1 MVASPARD
9 HEGSRD
15 PTRATAPTGTMFGWY
30 WMSPRV
36 DDRQHRDSRLV
47 QHRSEVAAGILA
59 HARRLRWSAA
69 QIETERQRALRAL
82 LAFAVGHSPF
92 HADRLA
98 GTDPVNFTEAQ
109 LPSLPVMTKKQMMA
123 GFDGVVADRRLTIDL
138 ITRHLASVDEGDD
151 DYLFDRYRVIA
162 SSGSSGIQGYYVYDW
177 HEWTMLGLMASR
189 SRLTMADGSPRPSG
203 SATVNL
209 LGSGAITLSS
219 AMSSFLAPPDDP
231 FIHLPMST
239 AVPEL
244 VDVLNAV
251 QPMVVQAYPTALD
264 LLIQQVR
271 CDRLRIAPRYVE
283 SGGELLTERTRAD
296 VREVWGTEID
306 DCWGLSEGIYAFSCP
321 AGGGMHLPDDL
332 VIVEPVD
339 IDGNPVPP
347 GTPAAKVYITNL
359 YNYTQPLIRFEVA
372 DALTV
377 FEGPCACGSAH
388 RRIDALTGRNDLVF
402 EYGSEIRMYPMV
414 LGLALD
420 AERGLVE
427 YQVQQTQR
435 GVLIRAVVEPDFG
448 TRRLSDRVENVL
460 RDVGLADPEV
470 SVELVDHIDRLP
482 SGKLRQ
488 FVATAE
494 A

>member
-1 MVASPARD
+1 M
-9 HEGSRD
+9 
-15 PTRATAPTGTMFGWY
+15 
-30 WMSPRV
+30 
-36 DDRQHRDSRLV
+36 DDWHRRDSRLR
-47 QHRSEVAAGILA
+47 QHRSEVASGILV

-69 QIETERQRALRAL
+69 KIETERQRALRAL

-98 GTDPVNFTEAQ
+98 GTDPVDFTEEQ
-109 LPSLPVMTKKQMMA
+109 LPSLPVMTKRQMMA
-123 GFDGVVADRRLTIDL
+123 GFDEVVADRRLTADL
-138 ITRHLASVDEGDD
+138 ITRHLVSMDEGGD

-162 SSGSSGIQGYYVYDW
+162 SSGSSGIRGFYVYDW

-189 SRLTMADGSPRPSG
+189 SRLTMADGSPRPPG
-203 SATVNL
+203 SATANL
-209 LGSGAITLSS
+209 LGSGATTLSS
-219 AMSSFLAPPDDP
+219 AMSHFLAPPGNP
-231 FIHLPMST
+231 PIHLPMT
-239 AVPEL
+239 TPIPEL

-264 LLIQQVR
+264 LLIQQAIS
-271 CDRLRIAPRYVE
+271 DRLNIAPRYVE
-283 SGGELLTERTRAD
+283 SGGELLTKRTRAD
-296 VREVWGTEID
+296 VREVWGTDID
-306 DCWGLSEGIYAFSCP
+306 DCWGLSEGIYAYSCP

-339 IDGNPVPP
+339 VNGDSVVP

-377 FEGPCACGSAH
+377 REGTCACGSAH

-402 EYGSEIRMYPMV
+402 EYGSRIRLYPMV
-414 LGLALD
+414 LGFTLD
-420 AERGLVE
+420 SEQGLVE

-435 GVLIRAVVEPDFG
+435 GVLIRAVVGPEFS
-448 TRRLSDRVENVL
+448 THRLSDRVEGAL
-460 RDVGLADPEV
+460 REVGLADPEV

-488 FVATAE
+488 FVTTE
-494 A
+494 PRPSPP

>member
-1 MVASPARD
+1 
-9 HEGSRD
+9 
-15 PTRATAPTGTMFGWY
+15 
-30 WMSPRV
+30 
-36 DDRQHRDSRLV
+36 
-47 QHRSEVAAGILA
+47 
-59 HARRLRWSAA
+59 
-69 QIETERQRALRAL
+69 
-82 LAFAVGHSPF
+82 
-92 HADRLA
+92 
-98 GTDPVNFTEAQ
+98 
-109 LPSLPVMTKKQMMA
+109 
-123 GFDGVVADRRLTIDL
+123 
-138 ITRHLASVDEGDD
+138 
-151 DYLFDRYRVIA
+151 
-162 SSGSSGIQGYYVYDW
+162 
-177 HEWTMLGLMASR
+177 
-189 SRLTMADGSPRPSG
+189 
-203 SATVNL
+203 
-209 LGSGAITLSS
+209 
-219 AMSSFLAPPDDP
+219 
-231 FIHLPMST
+231 
-239 AVPEL
+239 
-244 VDVLNAV
+244 
-251 QPMVVQAYPTALD
+251 
-264 LLIQQVR
+264 
-271 CDRLRIAPRYVE
+271 
-283 SGGELLTERTRAD
+283 
-296 VREVWGTEID
+296 
-306 DCWGLSEGIYAFSCP
+306 
-321 AGGGMHLPDDL
+321 MHLPDDL

-359 YNYTQPLIRFEVA
+359 YNHTQPLIRFEVA
-372 DALTV
+372 DALTI

-448 TRRLSDRVENVL
+448 TRRLSDRVESAL

>member
-1 MVASPARD
+1 
-9 HEGSRD
+9 
-15 PTRATAPTGTMFGWY
+15 
-30 WMSPRV
+30 MSHRV
-36 DDRQHRDSRLV
+36 DDGQHRASRLV

-69 QIETERQRALRAL
+69 KIDAERQRALRAL
-82 LAFAVGHSPF
+82 LTSAAGHSPF

-98 GTDPVNFTEAQ
+98 GIDPEVFTEAQ

-138 ITRHLASVDEGDD
+138 IARHLASVDEGGD
-151 DYLFDRYRVIA
+151 DYLLDRYRVVA
-162 SSGSSGIQGYYVYDW
+162 SSGSSGIQGCYVYDW

-189 SRLTMADGSPRPSG
+189 SRLTMSDGSPRPPG

-209 LGSGAITLSS
+209 LGSGATTLSS

-231 FIHLPMST
+231 FVHLPMST
-239 AVPEL
+239 AVSGL
-244 VDVLNAV
+244 VEVLNAV

-264 LLIQQVR
+264 LLIQQAR
-271 CDRLRIAPRYVE
+271 SDLLHIAPRFVE
-283 SGGELLTERTRAD
+283 SGGELLGERTRAD

-306 DCWGLSEGIYAFSCP
+306 DCWGLSEGIYAFTCP
-321 AGGGMHLPDDL
+321 VGGGMHLPDDL

-339 IDGNPVPP
+339 ADGIPVPP

-359 YNYTQPLIRFEVA
+359 YNHTQPLIRFEVS

-377 FEGPCACGSAH
+377 VEGPCACGSAH

-402 EYGSEIRMYPMV
+402 EYGSGIRLYPMV

-427 YQVQQTQR
+427 YQVRQTRR
-435 GVLIRAVVEPDFG
+435 GVLVRAVVEPEFDG
-448 TRRLSDRVENVL
+448 RRLSDRVDVAL
-460 RDVGLADPEV
+460 RDAGLADPEV
-470 SVELVDHIDRLP
+470 SVELIDHIDRLP

-488 FVATAE
+488 FIATAE